1 MRWLAVLLLLCAGCL
16 QPPNPAGPNVPS
28 PATGAV
34 SVQEFGE
41 ALARW
46 VEMGQV
52 DTSDE
57 FYKLAAESSKL
68 GLTINVGSIPDNKR
82 LTDSDKRDLAAKARS
97 WR

>member
-1 MRWLAVLLLLCAGCL
+1 MKWIAVLCLLCAGCL
-16 QPPNPAGPNVPS
+16 QPPSPAGPVPS
-28 PATGAV
+28 PV
-34 SVQEFGE
+34 SGTVTVQDFGE

-52 DTSDE
+52 ETSDE

-68 GLTINVGSIPDNKR
+68 GLTINLGSIPDNKR
-82 LTDSDKRDLAAKARS
+82 LADADKKELAAKARS